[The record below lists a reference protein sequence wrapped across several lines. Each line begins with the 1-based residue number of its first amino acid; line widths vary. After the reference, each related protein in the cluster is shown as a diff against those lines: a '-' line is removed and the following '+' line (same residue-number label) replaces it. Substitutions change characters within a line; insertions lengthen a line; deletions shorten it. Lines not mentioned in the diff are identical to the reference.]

1 LGAPQDHRLRGIV
14 AMLIAVASF
23 AAMDALLKLLAAHY
37 PPLQVAFVRGIAALP
52 FVLTPILLRN
62 RLARLRPVN
71 LPLHGVRAVLSI
83 VMLYAFVSAV
93 RDTSLASTYAIFMCA
108 PLLVAAASAPL
119 LGERVERQQWVA
131 IGVGFAGVL
140 LMLRPGP
147 GQLGMAG
154 ALWALVAMIAY
165 TISVV
170 SLRVLARTDSNES
183 MVFWFTLSLAV
194 GAGLLSIPGW
204 EPLRPEHLRLM
215 LGVGA
220 CGALGQYLITVAF
233 RAAPAATVTP
243 FEYTALVWG
252 VILDIA
258 IWNVWP
264 GTVTLVGGAIVIG
277 AGLYLIARERRAQA
291 ATVPTPDRG

>member
-1 LGAPQDHRLRGIV
+1 
-14 AMLIAVASF
+14 
-23 AAMDALLKLLAAHY
+23 
-37 PPLQVAFVRGIAALP
+37 
-52 FVLTPILLRN
+52 
-62 RLARLRPVN
+62 
-71 LPLHGVRAVLSI
+71 
-83 VMLYAFVSAV
+83 MLYAFVSAV

-108 PLLVAAASAPL
+108 PLLVAAASVRL
-119 LGERVERQQWVA
+119 LGERVERAQWVA
-131 IGVGFAGVL
+131 IAVGFTGVL

-154 ALWALVAMIAY
+154 ALWALVAMVAY

-170 SLRVLARTDSNES
+170 TLRVLARTDSNES
-183 MVFWFTLSLAV
+183 MVFWFTFALAV

-204 EPLRPEHLRLM
+204 ESLRLEHLRLM

-252 VILDIA
+252 VILDVA
-258 IWNVWP
+258 IWSVWP
-264 GTVTLVGGAIVIG
+264 ATVTLVGGAIVIG
-277 AGLYLIARERRAQA
+277 AGLYLIQRERSAVSAQA
-291 ATVPTPDRG
+291 VMP

>member
-1 LGAPQDHRLRGIV
+1 
-14 AMLIAVASF
+14 MLAAVAAF

-37 PPLQVAFVRGIAALP
+37 PPLQVAFVRGVAALP
-52 FVLTPILLRN
+52 FVLAPILLRN

-71 LPLHGVRAVLSI
+71 LPLHGLRAVLSI

-93 RDTSLASTYAIFMCA
+93 RDSSLAATYAIFMCA

-119 LGERVERQQWVA
+119 LGERVARAQWGA
-131 IGVGFAGVL
+131 IVVGFAGVL

-147 GQLGMAG
+147 GQLGTAG
-154 ALWALVAMIAY
+154 ALWALLAMIAY

-170 SLRVLARTDSNES
+170 TLRVLARTDSNES
-183 MVFWFTLSLAV
+183 MVFWFTLALAV

-204 EPLRPEHLRLM
+204 QALQPEHLRLM
-215 LGVGA
+215 VGVGA

-233 RAAPAATVTP
+233 RSAPAATVTP

-252 VILDIA
+252 ALLDVA
-258 IWNVWP
+258 IWRVWP
-264 GTVTLVGGAIVIG
+264 GTVTLVGGAIVIS
-277 AGLYLIARERRAQA
+277 AGLYVIARERRA
-291 ATVPTPDRG
+291 